1 MATTFTRM
9 LQRGKT
15 EAEILSST
23 DVPLAREITTAS
35 DTGVFWIGNG
45 VDPAS
50 ALPKQGPISVDPETG
65 MASLPVGSIV
75 PTVDQTTFLLPAQVR
90 QAMADAIGDPT
101 TPEGAAVAEA
111 GGAGGF
117 TSIAG
122 GSPLD
127 VATRSGDAP
136 GPIDDLNLDGGSA
149 STTDTGTVVDGGSSS
164 SADTGTTYYDG
175 SATS

>member
-9 LQRGKT
+9 LQRGRT

-23 DVPLAREITTAS
+23 DVPLEREIVVAV

-50 ALPKQGPISVDPETG
+50 SLPKQGPTTETSTPG
-65 MASLPVGSIV
+65 VIALPSGQAV
-75 PTVDQTTFLLPAQVR
+75 PTVDRTTSLLP
-90 QAMADAIGDPT
+90 DALRAAIAASISDPT

-127 VATRSGDAP
+127 VATRSGEAP
-136 GPIDDLNLDGGSA
+136 EPIDDLNLDGGSA